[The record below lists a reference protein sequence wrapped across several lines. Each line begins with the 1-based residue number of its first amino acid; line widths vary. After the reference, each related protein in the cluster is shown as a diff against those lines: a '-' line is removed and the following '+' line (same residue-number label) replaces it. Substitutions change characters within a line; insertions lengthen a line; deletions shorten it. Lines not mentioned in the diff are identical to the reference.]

1 MFAECFDVSDQRAG
15 VAAIQVGEV
24 VDCSGRAAPAPALIE
39 ANDEVAL
46 RVEPTAVAARSEAA
60 AGTAV
65 EVQGGTPLRVTRGL
79 PIDLRAIGTAD

>member
-1 MFAECFDVSDQRAG
+1 M
-15 VAAIQVGEV
+15 
-24 VDCSGRAAPAPALIE
+24 IE